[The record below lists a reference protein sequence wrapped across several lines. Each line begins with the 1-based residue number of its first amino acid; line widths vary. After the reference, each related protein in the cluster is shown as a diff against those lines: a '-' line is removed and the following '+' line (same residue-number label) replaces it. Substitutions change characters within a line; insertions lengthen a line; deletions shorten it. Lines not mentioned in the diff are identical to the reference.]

1 MVAYPTEE
9 GPGRMISMKK
19 DRKKQDS
26 QSRPL
31 TARQEKFVQGL
42 IAGKSQ
48 REAYREAYGCK
59 GWKEASIDQCA
70 SRMMKDAKVAS
81 RFNQLH
87 KAATAGAVMSA
98 VEMRQFIISKL
109 SDIASG
115 KVCDETV
122 EMDGAGN
129 VIKRRRTTR
138 QADVQNAVAELAKWY
153 GIEPETST
161 SVDVTVQFKGDV
173 DGYGD

>member
-1 MVAYPTEE
+1 
-9 GPGRMISMKK
+9 MISMKK
-19 DRKKQDS
+19 DREKPKS

-48 REAYREAYGCK
+48 REAYREAYGCE

-70 SRMMKDAKVAS
+70 SRMLKDAKVAS

-87 KAATAGAVMSA
+87 QAATAGAVMSA
-98 VEMRQFIISKL
+98 VEMRQFIISRL
-109 SDIASG
+109 QDIALG
-115 KVCDETV
+115 KVCDETTIY
-122 EMDGAGN
+122 DGKGN
-129 VIKRRRTTR
+129 LKMRKRVTK
-138 QADVQNAVAELAKWY
+138 QADIQNAMGELAKWY
-153 GIEPETST
+153 GIQPELST
-161 SVDVTVQFKGDV
+161 SADVTVQFKGDV